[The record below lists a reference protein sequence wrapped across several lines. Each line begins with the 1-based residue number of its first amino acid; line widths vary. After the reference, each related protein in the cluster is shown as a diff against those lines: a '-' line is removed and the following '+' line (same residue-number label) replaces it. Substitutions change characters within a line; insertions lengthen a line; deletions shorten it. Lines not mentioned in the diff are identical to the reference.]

1 MGDSFLW
8 DEVEIVFNM
17 SVFSTSTVARLSF
30 SVTRTCIAEKRLI
43 EHLDWGSPCN
53 HHQAIDLVPFI
64 CQVCFDQNRCYVTI
78 VLQLQYILLSLFF
91 LKGWTSKGRR
101 WEQLIWDSENT
112 TLPSQSSC
120 VIFRLG
126 HETLKERV
134 LQSKFL
140 QADIV
145 ACAINGSE
153 NCHIMGALPTGY
165 GKSLPMLVTGLLMPP
180 GKDVN
185 WSTAVS
191 TDPCHSILD
200 NLDIKILIGSTVL
213 VITAL
218 TAIAQQLISD
228 CRVGI
233 KIPTIKIPTIII
245 PTV

>member
-1 MGDSFLW
+1 M
-8 DEVEIVFNM
+8 EIVFN
-17 SVFSTSTVARLSF
+17 SCYSILFCDENLHCR
-30 SVTRTCIAEKRLI
+30 EGLI

-53 HHQAIDLVPFI
+53 HHQAIDLVTFI

-91 LKGWTSKGRR
+91 SQGMDEQREVVRAAYLGLRER
-101 WEQLIWDSENT
+101 HPALPEQLRDF
-112 TLPSQSSC
+112 Q
-120 VIFRLG
+120 VQ
-126 HETLKERV
+126 TLKERV

-185 WSTAVS
+185 
-191 TDPCHSILD
+191 
-200 NLDIKILIGSTVL
+200 
-213 VITAL
+213 
-218 TAIAQQLISD
+218 
-228 CRVGI
+228 
-233 KIPTIKIPTIII
+233 
-245 PTV
+245 